1 MLDEK
6 VRHLFEGLDTAQAIL
21 AKADLLYAS
30 KDPLRYRDMLT
41 ELKNYKFIGGS
52 MEIHIAEVR
61 SKIAALRDYTCDPIS
76 SSQELNFLSDTLGEK
91 FNDVKAR
98 VISGD
103 IDSWDKAVKLIRA
116 TASLLP
122 PPENPT
128 PNVGPTSGVA
138 LAAVSPVPANT
149 NRQLKLSNSARR
161 ELALKLAEQGTPVCT
176 ICFVLGHYA
185 EGHSPSRTAGN
196 SPAQNAQPAPNG
208 NGGTRA
214 AAAATL
220 ANPQSSTNSPF
231 DTLTRTLESS
241 LFF

>member
-1 MLDEK
+1 MGQGRQADSGHCFLTS
-6 VRHLFEGLDTAQAIL
+6 TAG
-21 AKADLLYAS
+21 K
-30 KDPLRYRDMLT
+30 P
-41 ELKNYKFIGGS
+41 
-52 MEIHIAEVR
+52 
-61 SKIAALRDYTCDPIS
+61 
-76 SSQELNFLSDTLGEK
+76 
-91 FNDVKAR
+91 
-98 VISGD
+98 
-103 IDSWDKAVKLIRA
+103 
-116 TASLLP
+116 
-122 PPENPT
+122 NPT

-138 LAAVSPVPANT
+138 LAAVSPVPT
-149 NRQLKLSNSARR
+149 NVDRQLKLSNSARR

-185 EGHSPSRTAGN
+185 EGHPPSRTAGN